1 MIVIHGNDMKVLDLS
16 EESYCIL
23 FDETELEALK
33 KGPGEGDDY
42 FMRIR
47 GLDGNGIS
55 RFVRKAE
62 YERRVRRAA
71 REAKRLAEEANELEP
86 RT

>member
-47 GLDGNGIS
+47 GGHGIL
-55 RFVRKAE
+55 RFLKKAA
-62 YERRVRRAA
+62 YERILRRAMTIPGEE
-71 REAKRLAEEANELEP
+71 RES
-86 RT
+86 